1 MRDLVS
7 AWLWFSSVG
16 DVGLL
21 VTFMSFS
28 ACRATLFVIQCF
40 GRSAGIGT
48 PVVEQQAVFL
58 QWHVSVSYCGV
69 IPLNMKSLEE
79 AVVVLSFVLIPWSS
93 LHCARVFR
101 RG

>member
-1 MRDLVS
+1 M
-7 AWLWFSSVG
+7 
-16 DVGLL
+16 
-21 VTFMSFS
+21 
-28 ACRATLFVIQCF
+28 
-40 GRSAGIGT
+40 IGT

-69 IPLNMKSLEE
+69 IPLNMESLEE
-79 AVVVLSFVLIPWSS
+79 AVVVLCFVFTPCSS